1 MTEGVVLSNANP
13 FLSASAGRAVTE
25 PRLGLR
31 LAEVQGGPRVTL
43 PRATSSSHGPRPVG
57 GVHAPRPRRHVTE
70 HLDKQLG

>member
-43 PRATSSSHGPRPVG
+43 LRAPSSAHKGHRTG
-57 GVHAPRPRRHVTE
+57 LYAGVCFVIVQMSKE
-70 HLDKQLG
+70 CEM